1 MPDRSAAHTALLR
14 DIRLALGREP
24 DLVLWQ
30 VNQGHGED
38 KEGRHFAQG
47 MVRGASDLIGILDFE
62 AVRRNLDCGGYLQR
76 YRVGRFISLEA
87 KTGKATLSKDQ
98 QAFRSCVQ
106 RYGGFHAVVHSV
118 EEARAAVERAR
129 RGET

>member
-1 MPDRSAAHTALLR
+1 MNRSAAHTALLR

-47 MVRGASDLIGILDFE
+47 MVRGASDLIGILHLN
-62 AVRRNLDCGGYLQR
+62 RRFNYGASVATFISGL
-76 YRVGRFISLEA
+76 FISLEV
-87 KTGKATLSKDQ
+87 KTGNATLSKDQ
-98 QAFRSCVQ
+98 QAFRDCVQ

-129 RGET
+129 RGAT

>member
-1 MPDRSAAHTALLR
+1 MNRSAAHTALLR
-14 DIRLALGREP
+14 DIRLALGRES

-47 MVRGASDLIGILDFE
+47 MVRGASDLIGIVRVERTFWVGICAETFE
-62 AVRRNLDCGGYLQR
+62 
-76 YRVGRFISLEA
+76 VGRFIALEV

-98 QAFRSCVQ
+98 EAFRDCVQ
-106 RYGGFHAVVHSV
+106 RYGGFHAVVRSV
-118 EEARAAVERAR
+118 DEAKVAIERAR
-129 RGET
+129 RGDA